1 MTPPPVAAPRRR
13 GRKVLILIITLLVI
27 VGLLFG
33 LDRAAAAYTANRI
46 ATTLQNEGFP
56 VRPNVSVEGF
66 PFLTQLISRH
76 LQGVEVT
83 APRYPIGS
91 VTASIHVHAQD
102 ITLDSGY
109 QSGTIAQVTGTGL
122 VPFASLARM
131 PGLAAV
137 PGLLISGDGPH
148 MVKLSANLGVFAA
161 SAIAR
166 VTQTAGNELSL
177 RIVSSSGVPA
187 ALLAPIRDLILRIP
201 ALPLGLTVQSVRV
214 SPRGVVIGVAGS
226 DVKFGGST
234 AQ

>member
-13 GRKVLILIITLLVI
+13 GRKVLILIIALLVI
-27 VGLLFG
+27 VGLLIG

-46 ATTLQNEGFP
+46 ATTLQNQGFA

>member
-13 GRKVLILIITLLVI
+13 GRKVLILIIALLVI
-27 VGLLFG
+27 VGLLIG

-46 ATTLQNEGFP
+46 ATTLQNQGFA

-66 PFLTQLISRH
+66 PFLTQLITRH
-76 LQGVEVT
+76 LEGVKIT
-83 APRYPIGS
+83 APRYPVGS
-91 VTASIHVHAQD
+91 VTANIDVHAQD

-109 QSGTIAQVTGTGL
+109 QSGTIARVTGTGL
-122 VPFASLARM
+122 IPFASLARM

-137 PGLLISGDGPH
+137 PGLQISSDGPH
-148 MVKLSANLGVFAA
+148 MVKLSANLQVLVA

-166 VTQTAGNELSL
+166 VQQTARNEISL

-187 ALLAPIRDLILRIP
+187 ALLAPIRDLVLQIP

-226 DVKFGGST
+226 NVKFGH
-234 AQ
+234 

>member
-13 GRKVLILIITLLVI
+13 GRKVLILIIALLVI

-166 VTQTAGNELSL
+166 VNQTARNEISL

>member
-1 MTPPPVAAPRRR
+1 
-13 GRKVLILIITLLVI
+13 
-27 VGLLFG
+27 
-33 LDRAAAAYTANRI
+33 
-46 ATTLQNEGFP
+46 
-56 VRPNVSVEGF
+56 
-66 PFLTQLISRH
+66 
-76 LQGVEVT
+76 
-83 APRYPIGS
+83 
-91 VTASIHVHAQD
+91 
-102 ITLDSGY
+102 
-109 QSGTIAQVTGTGL
+109 
-122 VPFASLARM
+122 
-131 PGLAAV
+131 V